1 MKDATFENSN
11 SSKIMRETVSMT
23 NKGPQMYEYF
33 EAFSQKSSKNVEIV
47 Y

>member
-1 MKDATFENSN
+1 MFENPN

-33 EAFSQKSSKNVEIV
+33 EAFSWAFSFKRAVKM
-47 Y
+47 